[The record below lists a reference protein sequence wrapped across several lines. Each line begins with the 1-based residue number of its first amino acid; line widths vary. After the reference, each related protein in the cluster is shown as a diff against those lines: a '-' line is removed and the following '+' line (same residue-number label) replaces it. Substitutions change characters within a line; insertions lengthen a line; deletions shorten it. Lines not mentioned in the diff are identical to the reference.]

1 MFSIKQQSEQ
11 ILLGKKTCSSII
23 LHKMQNQER
32 WGGVINVVK
41 RGRDVACS
49 DSTHRA
55 VVLLLQ
61 QGGNV
66 SSDGHLLGQILV
78 LHTDP
83 PPQLLQETQQ
93 TRPALGT
100 GLQVGSAKAH
110 IFVGPQCDHTS
121 AFLTANVH
129 PVPAPGS
136 LCAVKGKKK
145 QTSKSI
151 AALLEQMTRQ

>member
-1 MFSIKQQSEQ
+1 MFKHY
-11 ILLGKKTCSSII
+11 SS
-23 LHKMQNQER
+23 QNAKPGEM
-32 WGGVINVVK
+32 GGVINLVK
-41 RGRDVACS
+41 HGRNVACS
-49 DSTHRA
+49 DRTHRA

-100 GLQVGSAKAH
+100 RLQMGSANAN
-110 IFVGPQCDHTS
+110 IFVGPT
-121 AFLTANVH
+121 V
-129 PVPAPGS
+129 
-136 LCAVKGKKK
+136 
-145 QTSKSI
+145 
-151 AALLEQMTRQ
+151 